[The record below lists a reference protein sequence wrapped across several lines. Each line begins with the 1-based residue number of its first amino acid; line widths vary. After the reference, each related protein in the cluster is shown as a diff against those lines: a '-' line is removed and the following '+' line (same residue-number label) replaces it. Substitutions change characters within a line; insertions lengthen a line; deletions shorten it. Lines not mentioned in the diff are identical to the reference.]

1 MPLNKTTKLL
11 IKKALTEDIGKRD
24 ITTLITVKS
33 EAKGE
38 ATIIAKDKGILCGL
52 ELARETFKQTDKR
65 LKFKAFKK
73 DGMRFSRGQKIAV
86 LSGNFR
92 SILTAERVALN
103 FLSLLSGVSTLTRK
117 FVDKTKKTRVKIL
130 DTRKTIPG
138 LRALQKYAV
147 RTGGG
152 ASHRQA
158 LDKGIIV
165 KDNHLRVTE
174 DKVSQLISN
183 LKNKTSL
190 PIEIEVENIKE
201 FKSVIKYKPDI
212 IMLDNFS
219 LSQVKTAVALRNRDF
234 PKVKLEASGGITL
247 SNLKTLVKTG
257 LDFISVGALTHSAP
271 NIDFSLEVK

>member
-1 MPLNKTTKLL
+1 MPLNNPTKLL
-11 IKKALTEDIGKRD
+11 IKKALTEDIGKCD
-24 ITTLITVKS
+24 LTTLITVKPG
-33 EAKGE
+33 AQGR
-38 ATIIAKDKGILCGL
+38 ATIIAKSKGILCGL
-52 ELARETFKQTDKR
+52 ELAKETFKQVDKR

-73 DGMRFSRGQKIAV
+73 DGLSFSKGQRIAT

-117 FVDKTKKTRVKIL
+117 FVDKTKGAKVRIL

-174 DKVSQLISN
+174 DKIKELILN
-183 LKNKTSL
+183 LKKKTSL
-190 PIEIEVENIKE
+190 PLEIEVENIKE

-212 IMLDNFS
+212 IMLDNFP
-219 LSQVKTAVALRNRDF
+219 LSQVKVAVALRNQDF

-247 SNLKTLVKTG
+247 SNLKPLVKTG

-271 NIDFSLEVK
+271 IIDFSLEVK